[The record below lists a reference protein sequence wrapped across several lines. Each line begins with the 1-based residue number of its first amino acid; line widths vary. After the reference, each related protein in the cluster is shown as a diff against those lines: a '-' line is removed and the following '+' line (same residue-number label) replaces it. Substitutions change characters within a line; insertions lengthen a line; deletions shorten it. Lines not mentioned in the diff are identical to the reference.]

1 MSSVPHPNAN
11 RISLIYPSM
20 SWTSPVSTFTM
31 QVYSVKMK
39 DIYEAMAYPG
49 VLFGGG
55 STNSVEDRE
64 NGYLGVVTPSQGFWR
79 QL

>member
-1 MSSVPHPNAN
+1 M
-11 RISLIYPSM
+11 
-20 SWTSPVSTFTM
+20 STFTM